1 MTRLPIALALLT
13 VAVTGHAQIHRCE
26 MNGQTVYQQSPCPA
40 GESTRLEVQQVPV
53 GSADGWL
60 RALEM
65 QPLSDLEKGKLP
77 RRVSGRLVRLPES
90 DAHHITRTYEQMLAA
105 REGGDSDGAE
115 IHRGFLVRLLRRYD
129 LTLEEVEPLRSSG
142 KRIAT
147 RVDEVIVRR
156 QLDPASQAFLQREQE
171 RQRSVQR
178 LQDAERER
186 REAVLRARREEA
198 AQQAEQ
204 EAGESR
210 DPPGDPVLTAD
221 GRLLHPEGADGVTF
235 RDDAGVI
242 FIREGDSVFNTRNGE
257 RVQLP

>member
-1 MTRLPIALALLT
+1 VTRLPIALALLT

-171 RQRSVQR
+171 RQKSVQR

-186 REAVLRARREEA
+186 REAVLNARREHEE

-204 EAGESR
+204 AALQPGEPIRTS
-210 DPPGDPVLTAD
+210 D
-221 GRLLHPEGADGVTF
+221 GRLLYPDNTDGATF
-235 RDDAGVI
+235 RDERGVI
-242 FIREGDSVFNTRNGE
+242 FIREGDSVFNIQTGE
-257 RVQLP
+257 RLRLQLP